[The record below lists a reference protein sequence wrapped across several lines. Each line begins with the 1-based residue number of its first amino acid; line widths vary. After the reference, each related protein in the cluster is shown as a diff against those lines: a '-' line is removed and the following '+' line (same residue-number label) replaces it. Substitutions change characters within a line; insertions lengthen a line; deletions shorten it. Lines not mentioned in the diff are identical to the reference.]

1 MWHGLSVEIL
11 AEFQLNVQPSGLV
24 LGNLARWS
32 DISDI
37 LGLGILSILSI
48 SYLPNGNFLKIMFL
62 YFPPRIRRLL
72 SGVKPSH
79 MRRHALQEAPPHAF
93 VNGTNSSCQPVIITD
108 ECPTW
113 SFGWPW
119 TEVQKWQGPSDFSDA
134 PAFCI
139 PIELFC
145 ILPCCSTW
153 KGRVFVAFKV
163 EVSTCQNIRYSVELL
178 AVLLPKWGNTFQPW
192 IRLNGLASERWVT
205 GIAGKRSNPCEHG
218 GTDWMSSG
226 VCHVGLPTREILSNL
241 KQI

>member
-1 MWHGLSVEIL
+1 MTEARSAWGIL
-11 AEFQLNVQPSGLV
+11 CKVAHATVFKAWAAISCDMDFRLEFWQNSNSPCGLV
-24 LGNLARWS
+24 LRNLARWS

-37 LGLGILSILSI
+37 LGIGIIS
-48 SYLPNGNFLKIMFL
+48 SYLPDVNLFVMFL
-62 YFPPRIRRLL
+62 YSPSRIRRLL

-79 MRRHALQEAPPHAF
+79 MRRHALQEAPPNAF
-93 VNGTNSSCQPVIITD
+93 VNGTNSSCQPVITTD

-153 KGRVFVAFKV
+153 KWHVFVMAFKV
-163 EVSTCQNIRYSVELL
+163 EGFTY
-178 AVLLPKWGNTFQPW
+178 
-192 IRLNGLASERWVT
+192 WV
-205 GIAGKRSNPCEHG
+205 
-218 GTDWMSSG
+218 
-226 VCHVGLPTREILSNL
+226 
-241 KQI
+241 